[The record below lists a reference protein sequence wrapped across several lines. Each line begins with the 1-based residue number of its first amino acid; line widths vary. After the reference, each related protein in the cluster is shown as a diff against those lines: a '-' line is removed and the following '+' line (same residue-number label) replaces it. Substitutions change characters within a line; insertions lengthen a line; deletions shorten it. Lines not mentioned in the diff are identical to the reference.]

1 MLEISV
7 VVVDVDTIDDVEY
20 FPEIPY
26 NMTTS
31 VGWLDSVVVRMLFGG
46 LTSSLLKPGRTKT
59 LLDNNTLFTSAALEL
74 NIFHIGRLQIK
85 TTKIRTPCNVLTI
98 LLKTRYFQTFS
109 LPYNHDRINPTN
121 SKKYVT
127 PMTTKIL
134 SSIAQCSTTYGKQ
147 YWVYYWKKLFPKC
160 ISIHEIS
167 NPAESWQYL

>member
-7 VVVDVDTIDDVEY
+7 VVVDVDIIDDVEY

-31 VGWLDSVVVRMLFGG
+31 VGWLDSTVIRMLFGV
-46 LTSSLLKPGRTKT
+46 LTSSFVKRGWENTFLWTK
-59 LLDNNTLFTSAALEL
+59 TLFTSAAFEL
-74 NIFHIGRLQIK
+74 SIFHIGRLQIK
-85 TTKIRTPCNVLTI
+85 TTKIRTPCNALTI

-109 LPYNHDRINPTN
+109 VPYNHDRINPTN

-134 SSIAQCSTTYGKQ
+134 SSIAQCSTTYGTQ
-147 YWVYYWKKLFPKC
+147 YWVYYWKRLFL

-167 NPAESWQYL
+167 NPA